1 MKALKEAISRRA
13 NAEDRCSGA
22 FWEGRYKSV
31 PLLDQAALVACMAY
45 VDLNPIRAK
54 VAKTPEAS
62 RFTGAYERIRARQT
76 MRKAAALRRQ
86 GDADGARKLMQKAG
100 IDQRLRNEDKASWLT
115 PIACCQIDGSPLSLD
130 DYLTLVD
137 ATGRIIRG
145 DKRGHIPP
153 ELAPILARLDIELKA
168 WLRCMLG
175 WRQFLGSVVG
185 GLAARAAEAGRR
197 GLRWV
202 QNRCGLFAEPVAG

>member
-1 MKALKEAISRRA
+1 MGGLGQLGGLVVLPVGSGRRPAVSPAPMGASAPGRPCARPPLCVARALPTAPGSS
-13 NAEDRCSGA
+13 C
-22 FWEGRYKSV
+22 
-31 PLLDQAALVACMAY
+31 
-45 VDLNPIRAK
+45 
-54 VAKTPEAS
+54 
-62 RFTGAYERIRARQT
+62 
-76 MRKAAALRRQ
+76 
-86 GDADGARKLMQKAG
+86 
-100 IDQRLRNEDKASWLT
+100 IDQRLRDEDKASWLT

-137 ATGRIIRG
+137 ATGRIIGG

-197 GLRWV
+197 GLR
-202 QNRCGLFAEPVAG
+202 

>member
-1 MKALKEAISRRA
+1 M
-13 NAEDRCSGA
+13 
-22 FWEGRYKSV
+22 
-31 PLLDQAALVACMAY
+31 
-45 VDLNPIRAK
+45 
-54 VAKTPEAS
+54 
-62 RFTGAYERIRARQT
+62 
-76 MRKAAALRRQ
+76 
-86 GDADGARKLMQKAG
+86 
-100 IDQRLRNEDKASWLT
+100 
-115 PIACCQIDGSPLSLD
+115 
-130 DYLTLVD
+130 VD

-185 GLAARAAEAGRR
+185 VLAARAAEAGRR